1 MPILL
6 RNKDIFIN
14 DTDYTQY
21 FTKTGYEV
29 EYESVQGDN
38 AGLMLDGSY
47 TEDEIKLRTILTLYC
62 MPLNETQLKN
72 ILQEVYS
79 KPYHMVQYYSP
90 KLGLPVIEEMR
101 RTVSKQVYKGFGSD
115 RNAYWTGTV
124 ITFTTR

>member
-14 DTDYTQY
+14 NTNYTQY

-79 KPYHMVQYYSP
+79 SPYHIVKFFDPKSGKSVVQ
-90 KLGLPVIEEMR
+90 EMR